1 MGQVLNV
8 VSDLVV
14 NVSASANPNNFSGGQ
29 KQYEQMM
36 YRYLYQDCDI
46 SKGLQLLQ
54 FAEKNISNTRLW
66 LTIMMWLDPKIMG
79 EMATLH
85 CGALK

>member
-14 NVSASANPNNFSGGQ
+14 NISASANPNNFSGGQ

-36 YRYLYQDCDI
+36 YRYLYQDCDF

-54 FAEKNISNTRLW
+54 FAEKKYFKYSTVANDNDVAR
-66 LTIMMWLDPKIMG
+66 PKSWARWQLFIVG
-79 EMATLH
+79 L
-85 CGALK
+85 